1 MRLEYAQIEPKTR
14 IRLLLGM
21 RHLSILLLT
30 LACTTRVAHLL
41 RFVREVRAVRPD
53 LVVERPAVHFDEHH
67 ELHHP
72 LRLARD

>member
-41 RFVREVRAVRPD
+41 RFVREVRAVQPD
-53 LVVERPAVHFDEHH
+53 L
-67 ELHHP
+67 
-72 LRLARD
+72 ARC